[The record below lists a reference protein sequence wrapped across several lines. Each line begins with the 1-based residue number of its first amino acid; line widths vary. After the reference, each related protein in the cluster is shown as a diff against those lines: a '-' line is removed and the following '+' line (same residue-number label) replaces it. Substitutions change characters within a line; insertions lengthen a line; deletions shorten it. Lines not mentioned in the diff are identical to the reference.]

1 MILGL
6 GGFPPAAGL
15 PHTEGDRASAF
26 HRRPVAGFSIWSF
39 RFGRK
44 GGVRPATDAA
54 RLAAPS
60 PLGATKIL
68 DVHNIRSSGGL
79 SIFET

>member
-1 MILGL
+1 MILSL
-6 GGFPPAAGL
+6 GGSL
-15 PHTEGDRASAF
+15 LRRVCRTRTETGQAHWGGDRW
-26 HRRPVAGFSIWSF
+26 PDF
-39 RFGRK
+39 RFGLSDLEGK

-68 DVHNIRSSGGL
+68 DVHNIRSSGRL